1 MADYEF
7 KTLRAGGGNE
17 SNEEGEDDERSD
29 RSDGAESDD
38 LGLEEEEMGGA
49 PMPQLRE
56 YGNTGPKGVLR
67 DYAEAAERLQ
77 KRTEEKKKRLWQ
89 MAERNT
95 FATTTVREDEEEENQ
110 EEGEEVDEELQRLR
124 AQRLAQLKKQK
135 QGQGPEEGP
144 QRVCGSPYVE
154 RLGTYDYMRV
164 VQEEAYA
171 DQLVAVLL
179 HRDEALR
186 GAGDALAAAYCAL
199 ARHVAEEEGRD
210 RDEVRFCAMGAR
222 DALDAF
228 DDAGLPALLVY
239 ARGQLRDCAMALAGA
254 PALQRAAQRFGLL
267 DAGTAL
273 DVTNA
278 ARRHALFD
286 RACDGVAGLQISD
299 EEEEDDDYNED
310 EDEEEDS

>member
-7 KTLRAGGGNE
+7 KTMHAGAGDADDG
-17 SNEEGEDDERSD
+17 SDADERSD
-29 RSDGAESDD
+29 RSDGAESDA
-38 LGLEEEEMGGA
+38 GLEAEEESA
-49 PMPQLRE
+49 VPMPKLRE

-77 KRTEEKKKRLWQ
+77 KRTEEKKRRLWQ

-95 FATTTVREDEEEENQ
+95 FATTTVREDEAAEEDKDD
-110 EEGEEVDEELQRLR
+110 GDDDDDELQRLR
-124 AQRLAQLKKQK
+124 AQRLAQLKQQQQQ
-135 QGQGPEEGP
+135 QGQQQERG
-144 QRVCGSPYVE
+144 VCGSPYVE

-186 GAGDALAAAYCAL
+186 GGDALTVAYCAL

-210 RDEVRFCAMGAR
+210 RDEVRFCAMGAA
-222 DALDAF
+222 DALGSF
-228 DDAGLPALLVY
+228 EEEGLPALLVY
-239 ARGQLRDCAMALAGA
+239 QRGQLRDCAMALAGA

-267 DAGTAL
+267 DAGTAR
-273 DVTNA
+273 DFTNA

-286 RACDGVAGLQISD
+286 QARDGVAGLQLSD
-299 EEEEDDDYNED
+299 DDDDDDYDDDDDDDEEEDDDE
-310 EDEEEDS
+310 